1 MPLTTTGK
9 HLRSNFSRHIVR
21 TVGTQDEETVT
32 HRKEHW
38 KMTSEFFLDL
48 YREMVNVGEILSSKD
63 AMAEVKT
70 PQAQTAEFIGKA
82 LDASDLALF
91 KREIFCNS
99 NYIRL
104 SEPPAGKLKLWLEE
118 EGKDLY
124 DKSNSTFT
132 WAAKN
137 KPHTTDTG
145 HEHLCGILYFG
156 HFDDPTTVSTGEM
169 FDIAN
174 ADVLVGPS
182 KACPH
187 GELVSTLTEEID
199 AMYKLYTCLY
209 QKDKEGTRVVEMLQH
224 AIVHRCANV
233 IEILTTQNLIRSTD
247 TAILRRF
254 LAICLHRIFRA
265 CLKSH
270 VFRYDW

>member
-1 MPLTTTGK
+1 MKKRL
-9 HLRSNFSRHIVR
+9 I
-21 TVGTQDEETVT
+21 
-32 HRKEHW
+32 
-38 KMTSEFFLDL
+38 
-48 YREMVNVGEILSSKD
+48 GEILSSKD
-63 AMAEVKT
+63 AMAEVKI
-70 PQAQTAEFIGKA
+70 PQAQTAE
-82 LDASDLALF
+82 LF

-124 DKSNSTFT
+124 DKLNNTFT

-137 KPHTTDTG
+137 KPHTNDTG

-156 HFDDPTTVSTGEM
+156 HIANPTAVSTGEM

-174 ADVLVGPS
+174 ADVLLGLS

-199 AMYKLYTCLY
+199 AMYRLYTCLY

-224 AIVHRCANV
+224 A
-233 IEILTTQNLIRSTD
+233 QMS
-247 TAILRRF
+247 
-254 LAICLHRIFRA
+254 
-265 CLKSH
+265 
-270 VFRYDW
+270 